1 MDDRI
6 AALKGLPLF
15 SDLSDRDLRRVI
27 EIAKEVVHTDG
38 QPVVEEDASAAG
50 FHLILAGEAAVSVHG
65 AEVATFR
72 AGDYFG
78 EMSIIDGKPRSA
90 SVSARGELR
99 TLGIPSWNFERL
111 MDQHPSI
118 MRALLSELCRRI
130 RAIEAAR
137 S

>member
-6 AALKGLPLF
+6 SALRAVPLF
-15 SDLSDRDLRRVI
+15 SELSDRDLKRVL

-50 FHLILAGEAAVSVHG
+50 FHLIVEGEAAVTVHG
-65 AEVATFR
+65 EEVGTFR

-90 SVSARGELR
+90 SVRARGELK

-111 MDQHPSI
+111 MDQHPSV
-118 MRALLSELCRRI
+118 MRALLVELSRRI
-130 RAIEAAR
+130 RSIEAQR

>member
-6 AALKGLPLF
+6 AALKAVPLF
-15 SDLSDRDLRRVI
+15 SELSDRDLKRVL
-27 EIAKEVVHTDG
+27 EIAKEVVHTEG
-38 QPVVEEDASAAG
+38 QPIVEEDASAAG
-50 FHLILAGEAAVSVHG
+50 FHLILDGEASVTVHG
-65 AEVATFR
+65 RDVGTFR

-90 SVSARGELR
+90 SVTAKGELT

-111 MDQHPSI
+111 MDQHPSL

-130 RAIEAAR
+130 RKIEAERA
-137 S
+137 

>member
-6 AALKGLPLF
+6 SALRAVPLF
-15 SDLSDRDLRRVI
+15 SELSDRDLKRVL

-50 FHLILAGEAAVSVHG
+50 FHLILGGEATVSVRG
-65 AEVATFR
+65 SEVGTFR

-90 SVSARGELR
+90 SVTARGELK

-111 MDQHPSI
+111 MDQHPSV
-118 MRALLSELCRRI
+118 MRALLVELSRRI
-130 RAIEAAR
+130 RSIEAQR

>member
-6 AALKGLPLF
+6 ASLRAVPLF
-15 SDLSDRDLRRVI
+15 SELSDRDLRRVL

-38 QPVVEEDASAAG
+38 RPVVEEDASAAG
-50 FHLILAGEAAVSVHG
+50 FHLILDGEASVSVHG
-65 AEVATFR
+65 RDVGTYR

-90 SVSARGELR
+90 SVTAQGDLT

-111 MDQHPSI
+111 MEQHPSI
-118 MRALLSELCRRI
+118 MRALLTELCRRI
-130 RAIEAAR
+130 RKIEERA
-137 S
+137 